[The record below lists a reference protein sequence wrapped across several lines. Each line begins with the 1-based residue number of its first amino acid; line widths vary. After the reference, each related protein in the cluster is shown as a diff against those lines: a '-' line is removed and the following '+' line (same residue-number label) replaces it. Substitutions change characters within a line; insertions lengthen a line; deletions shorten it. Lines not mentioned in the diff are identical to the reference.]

1 MLLIFTKYLSQPNI
15 VLMLFKILVL
25 VKYTG
30 NTAHDI
36 YRGWIYGW
44 YFSRYFSSLIMLII
58 LFKILFLANILTLYF
73 KGYFYQ
79 PNVLP
84 ILFKILFS
92 GECSLGA
99 SWCAATWR
107 SLSAFCS
114 KNLIEKRARPRSSGW
129 EENKHLIMY
138 QGPGCVSTWDIR
150 KFKNI
155 LKAKGLGSECKAR
168 ET

>member
-1 MLLIFTKYLSQPNI
+1 MLILSKLPFSAEYALIFTKYLSRPNV

-36 YRGWIYGW
+36 YRGWIYCW

-107 SLSAFCS
+107 SLSLCLLQQELNWKES
-114 KNLIEKRARPRSSGW
+114 KASQLQMGGE
-129 EENKHLIMY
+129 
-138 QGPGCVSTWDIR
+138 
-150 KFKNI
+150 
-155 LKAKGLGSECKAR
+155 
-168 ET
+168 

>member
-1 MLLIFTKYLSQPNI
+1 MLLIFTKYLSRPNI

-36 YRGWIYGW
+36 YRGWIYCW

-58 LFKILFLANILTLYF
+58 LFKILFLANILSLSTLRDTFISRMCCQYF
-73 KGYFYQ
+73 SRYFSRANAVWEQ
-79 PNVLP
+79 VDVRPP
-84 ILFKILFS
+84 
-92 GECSLGA
+92 GA
-99 SWCAATWR
+99 L

-114 KNLIEKRARPRSSGW
+114 KNLIEKRARPRSSRW

-138 QGPGCVSTWDIR
+138 QGPGCVST
-150 KFKNI
+150 
-155 LKAKGLGSECKAR
+155 
-168 ET
+168 